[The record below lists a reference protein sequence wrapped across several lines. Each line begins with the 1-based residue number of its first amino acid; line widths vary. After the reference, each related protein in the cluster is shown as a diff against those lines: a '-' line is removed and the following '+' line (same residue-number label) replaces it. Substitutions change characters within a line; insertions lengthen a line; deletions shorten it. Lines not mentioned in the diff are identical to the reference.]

1 MNNVTSVMCFSL
13 VINLLL
19 SILKVIFGFISNSKA
34 LFADGIHSFS
44 DLSTDLVAIIGNK
57 LAKKE
62 PDSKHP
68 YGHGKLE
75 YLTSIII
82 GAVILVLGIGLI
94 YNSFKGNNNS
104 SSSIV
109 IIISIVTIIFKYLLS
124 RFIIKKG
131 KEYKNNIL
139 IASGKESSAD
149 VISSI
154 VVLISGLFMYFSKYN
169 DIFSYADM
177 LVSIIV
183 GLFIIKTGF
192 EVLKDNVSTI
202 IDEQETDLE
211 YIENVKKIIL
221 ANDLVKEIDSLVL
234 LKLGHNY
241 KLACDISMDDSISIK
256 EAHDEIEE
264 IEASLERYDETIRC
278 FNELLQRN
286 CFFCIFIKL
295 F

>member
-1 MNNVTSVMCFSL
+1 M
-13 VINLLL
+13 
-19 SILKVIFGFISNSKA
+19 
-34 LFADGIHSFS
+34 
-44 DLSTDLVAIIGNK
+44 
-57 LAKKE
+57 
-62 PDSKHP
+62 
-68 YGHGKLE
+68 
-75 YLTSIII
+75 
-82 GAVILVLGIGLI
+82 
-94 YNSFKGNNNS
+94 
-104 SSSIV
+104 

-177 LVSIIV
+177 LASIIV

-264 IEASLERYDETIRC
+264 IEASLERYDERIKYKTIHI
-278 FNELLQRN
+278 NPYKESN
-286 CFFCIFIKL
+286 K
-295 F
+295 

>member
-1 MNNVTSVMCFSL
+1 MKNVTVVMFFSL
-13 VINLLL
+13 TVNLLL

-34 LFADGIHSFS
+34 LLADGIHSFS

-62 PDSKHP
+62 PDYKHP

-94 YNSFKGNNNS
+94 YNSFKQNNES
-104 SSSIV
+104 SSSVVVIV
-109 IIISIVTIIFKYLLS
+109 SIITVVFKYLLS
-124 RFIIKKG
+124 NYIIKKG
-131 KEYKNNIL
+131 IEYKNNIL
-139 IASGKESSAD
+139 LASGKESKAD

-154 VVLISGLFMYFSKYN
+154 VVLISGLLMFLSKYN
-169 DIFSYADM
+169 NIFSYADM
-177 LVSIIV
+177 VASIIV

-192 EVLKDNVSTI
+192 EVLKDNISTI

-211 YIENVKKIIL
+211 YIENVKNIIL
-221 ANDLVKEIDSLVL
+221 ANGLVKGIDSLVL

-241 KLACDISMDDSISIK
+241 KLACDISMDDTVSIK
-256 EAHDEIEE
+256 EAHDEVEE
-264 IEASLERYDETIRC
+264 IESSLERYDARIKYKTIHI
-278 FNELLQRN
+278 NPYKESD
-286 CFFCIFIKL
+286 K
-295 F
+295 